1 MSTPSVS
8 KPPTLSMVK
17 QRNRLLCGK
26 KNKATYFYFTPFK
39 FTFSELSVGEHT
51 ESFLWSEC
59 KLCPT
64 GSTLSPD
71 GAAALQSL
79 GPHGDSLE
87 EAGLW
92 AMGPLPDP
100 LNCEQAATAT
110 RAAHHCHQHTPP
122 PPQWTVFPS
131 TVSHASPRSSWFS

>member
-79 GPHGDSLE
+79 GPQE
-87 EAGLW
+87 VE
-92 AMGPLPDP
+92 
-100 LNCEQAATAT
+100 T
-110 RAAHHCHQHTPP
+110 RWRKQGFGRWVHFLIH
-122 PPQWTVFPS
+122 
-131 TVSHASPRSSWFS
+131 